1 MRNGGSGTGASAILR
16 IALAAACLATAA
28 LALPVLSA
36 PAAADELDTLFER
49 VLANPRDVE
58 ANLAYARAAEG
69 RGELRKALT
78 TYERVL
84 QLDPGQAEAA
94 EGLWRIRRQLEP
106 ATTSIVVEA
115 GVGYESNPSEEA
127 QPRFYEESASL
138 FAAARIRDERRL
150 GEYRWRSD
158 VQGYGIWYPDTDTVN
173 NFGVGASFGPLIPVG
188 DGAFTVRPAIVGDLE
203 WLDQSFLYGEAGAS
217 LTFEGRFAGAMQAIE
232 LRGVWRGY
240 GSRWASDQGPVIDL
254 LGHFATAGLVTEND
268 MLAIR
273 PRLRWSGVDGK
284 SLATVPTQFEPG
296 NYIELG
302 ARVDY
307 NVRLFDWLVAG
318 THMGIYERWFSAPAA
333 PGRSDREDTYFAP
346 GASLTFTNVVR
357 YGTDLKVDY
366 TYQRQLSNAPGRT
379 FTDNIVTGRVIARF

>member
-1 MRNGGSGTGASAILR
+1 MRNGGGGTDAIAIHR
-16 IALAAACLATAA
+16 IARVVACA
-28 LALPVLSA
+28 LAIAVGAAEAA
-36 PAAADELDTLFER
+36 PALADELDGLFER
-49 VLANPRDVE
+49 ILANPRDVE
-58 ANLAYARAAEG
+58 ANLAYARAAEA

-94 EGLWRIRRQLEP
+94 EGFWRIRRLLEP
-106 ATTSIVVEA
+106 PSTSIVVEA
-115 GVGYESNPSEEA
+115 GVGYERNPTEEA
-127 QPRFYEESASL
+127 RPRFYEESGSV
-138 FAAARIRDERRL
+138 FAAARLRDERRM
-150 GEYRWRSD
+150 GEYRWRTD
-158 VQGYGIWYPDTDTVN
+158 VAGYGIWYPDADTVN
-173 NFGVGASFGPLIPVG
+173 NAGVDASFGPLIPVG
-188 DGAFTVRPAIVGDLE
+188 DGAYTFRPAVVGALE

-240 GSRWASDQGPVIDL
+240 GSRWASDSGPVIDL
-254 LGHFATAGLVTEND
+254 LGHVAVPGVITEND
-268 MLAIR
+268 TLAIR

-284 SLATVPTQFEPG
+284 SLAVVPTQFEPG

-307 NVRLFDWLVAG
+307 NVRLVDWLVAG
-318 THMGIYERWFSAPAA
+318 AHMGVYERWFSAAAA
-333 PGRSDREDTYFAP
+333 PGRSDREDTFFAP
-346 GASLTFTNVVR
+346 GASLTFTNLIS
-357 YGTDLKVDY
+357 YSTDFKIDY